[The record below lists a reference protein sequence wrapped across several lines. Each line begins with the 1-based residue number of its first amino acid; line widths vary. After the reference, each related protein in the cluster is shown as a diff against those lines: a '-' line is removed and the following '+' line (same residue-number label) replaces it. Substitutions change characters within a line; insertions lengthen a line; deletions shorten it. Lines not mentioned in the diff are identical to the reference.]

1 MQGADREVNESSD
14 EEEEN
19 SETSINIKEYLDKD

>member
-1 MQGADREVNESSD
+1 VQGVEREANESSD